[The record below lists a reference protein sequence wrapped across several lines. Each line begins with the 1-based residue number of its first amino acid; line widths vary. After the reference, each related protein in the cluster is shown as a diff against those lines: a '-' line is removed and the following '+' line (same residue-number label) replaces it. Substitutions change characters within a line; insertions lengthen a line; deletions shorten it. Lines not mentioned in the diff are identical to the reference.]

1 MASTNEEIPPPIV
14 DDKTLKRVDRAWR
27 CVIEQFS
34 TIAQERSL
42 ESGAG
47 INLFRMLRGEVVG
60 VGAHNERHNASHG
73 PSGTH
78 NERHNESHGP
88 SGTHNCQYYY
98 VEKDTARWTS
108 ILAAV
113 SAASASTGGDG
124 FIKTYNPETMY
135 AVCISVPV
143 GDVGDE
149 SIEALRLFRFDTQ
162 TEVEY

>member
-1 MASTNEEIPPPIV
+1 M
-14 DDKTLKRVDRAWR
+14 
-27 CVIEQFS
+27 EQFS

-78 NERHNESHGP
+78 NERHN
-88 SGTHNCQYYY
+88 CQYYY
-98 VEKDTARWTS
+98 VEKDTARWSS
-108 ILAAV
+108 ILATI